1 MAEQEQRP
9 EMTRSEQEH
18 EHGREHKNTNK
29 SNAGNGTRKLLWWGA
44 GTLAVMLLTAWIWW
58 KPWEPARQQLSADA
72 AAQSVLEQY
81 PGEIIHST
89 LKDGTYLM
97 QLRSETGLY
106 DVQVDAFTA
115 AVQSIKRLEA
125 SPQAEEKTLWSRE
138 QMKSEL
144 LKQRAGEQ
152 LVSLELV
159 EQQGSPVY
167 TAVVKAR
174 DNSRQELTIDPYTGD
189 ILSSKAIKAPP
200 VSGDGG
206 TEKAP
211 QFLSEKQAKQKAL
224 ARVPG
229 EVDDVELR
237 GTNSGN
243 PYYLVEIDLEDGREA
258 TVQVNAISGAIRS
271 VTWDKDDD

>member
-1 MAEQEQRP
+1 MTEQGKRP
-9 EMTRSEQEH
+9 EMTRSEH
-18 EHGREHKNTNK
+18 EHRRGGENINRNH
-29 SNAGNGTRKLLWWGA
+29 AGKGTRKLLWLGA
-44 GTLAVMLLTAWIWW
+44 GTLAVALVVALVWW
-58 KPWEPARQQLSADA
+58 KPWEPAREQLSADA
-72 AAQSVLEQY
+72 VAQSVLNQY
-81 PGEIIHST
+81 PGEIIHTT

-125 SPQAEEKTLWSRE
+125 NPQSEEKTLWSRE

-167 TAVVKAR
+167 TAVVKGK
-174 DNSRQELTIDPYTGD
+174 DNSRQELTIDPYTGEV
-189 ILSSKAIKAPP
+189 ISSKAIKSTPSSEA
-200 VSGDGG
+200 GG
-206 TEKAP
+206 TTEKEP
-211 QFLSEKQAKQKAL
+211 QFLSEKQAEQKAL